1 MSDDGPIILKNAT
14 AEQKAEMKKSMP
26 VKPTLK
32 GVPRSPD
39 FHSPSNPDP
48 EKGIRVT
55 GRSRKYGK
63 TYKRLHGGS
72 HYGAAGA
79 IAPGAMEWKAGNE
92 MGPFN
97 AKHGLRG
104 GSKKRK
110 SGKTSSKKRRKGG
123 KSSLALSRR
132 RMRGGGAFGATSA
145 EFRGD
150 GYRGIPNYHQGNTKG
165 PIGHGMARHGAF
177 NDNGGKP
184 GILSSFKGLFPTK

>member
-1 MSDDGPIILKNAT
+1 
-14 AEQKAEMKKSMP
+14 MP
-26 VKPTLK
+26 DTQ
-32 GVPRSPD
+32 
-39 FHSPSNPDP
+39 PSL
-48 EKGIRVT
+48 VT
-55 GRSRKYGK
+55 GGSKKKYRK
-63 TYKRLHGGS
+63 TRRRVRGGS

-97 AKHGLRG
+97 SKHGLRG
-104 GSKKRK
+104 GSKKR
-110 SGKTSSKKRRKGG
+110 RKGG
-123 KSSLALSRR
+123 KSGLVLSRR
-132 RMRGGGAFGATSA
+132 RIRGGGAFGATSA

-150 GYRGIPNYHQGNTKG
+150 GYRGRPNYHQGNTKG

>member
-1 MSDDGPIILKNAT
+1 MSAVKPILVEDAT

-39 FHSPSNPDP
+39 SHSPSNPDA
-48 EKGIRVT
+48 EQGIRVT
-55 GRSRKYGK
+55 GQSRKYRK
-63 TYKRLHGGS
+63 TRRRIRGGS
-72 HYGAAGA
+72 YYGAVGP
-79 IAPGAMEWKAGNE
+79 IAPGAMQWKAGNE

-110 SGKTSSKKRRKGG
+110 GGKTSSKKRKGG
-123 KSSLALSRR
+123 KILLSRR

-150 GYRGIPNYHQGNTKG
+150 GYRGRPNYHQGNTKG

>member
-1 MSDDGPIILKNAT
+1 MSDDQPIIVKDAT
-14 AEQKAEMKKSMP
+14 AEQKAEMKKSIP

-39 FHSPSNPDP
+39 SHSPLNPDA
-48 EKGIRVT
+48 EQGIRVT
-55 GRSRKYGK
+55 GQSRKYRK
-63 TYKRLHGGS
+63 TRRRLRGGS

-97 AKHGLRG
+97 SKHGLRG
-104 GSKKRK
+104 GSKRRK
-110 SGKTSSKKRRKGG
+110 GGKTSSKKRKGG
-123 KSSLALSRR
+123 KILLSRR

-150 GYRGIPNYHQGNTKG
+150 GYRGRPNYHQGNTKG